1 MEHEARDQVIQEFKD
16 QKTKILISTD
26 VLARGFDQQ
35 LVTLVVK
42 FHVPDKVTPSSV
54 TVPL

>member
-35 LVTLVVK
+35 LVTLVVN
-42 FHVPDKVTPSSV
+42 FHVPVKVTPSSV
-54 TVPL
+54 TVAL